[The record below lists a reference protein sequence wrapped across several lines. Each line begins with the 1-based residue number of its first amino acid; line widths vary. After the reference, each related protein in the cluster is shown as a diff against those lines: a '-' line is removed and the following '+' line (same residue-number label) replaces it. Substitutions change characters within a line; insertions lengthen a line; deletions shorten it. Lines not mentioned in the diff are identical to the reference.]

1 MREVISKRD
10 DIQLMKEILK
20 NHHTLNKGRVW
31 FDLLLNA
38 LIGWSAFFY
47 TCFDFNIFTF
57 LIAIFFIYRGTIL
70 VHEVSHIAKK
80 IKGYRTA
87 FNILF
92 GWPNAY
98 PVYLGDAHL
107 FHHGKKTYGT
117 KRDPEYKYISEFS
130 FLTLSRPLMA
140 SVALPIVQVIRF
152 GVLPLVYPLLSRE
165 QKVWIYQNMSTLAF
179 SMDYKRPIRNEEK
192 EVARM
197 VRNDLM
203 CVLYKVIVGA
213 LIFNEI
219 LPMRTIWIWFAIVVI
234 SSTLNMY
241 RALFNHLYTNEKLEP
256 MSWEEHLLDTVTI
269 ESGLSSFFIFVN
281 GLNYHAI
288 HHLFPELPY
297 TNLAAAHRELMKKLP
312 PDHIYKCNTYSSIF
326 HVLVTSISIHRF
338 NKEMIRP

>member
-1 MREVISKRD
+1 MRETTINRD

-20 NHHTLNKGRVW
+20 NHHALKKGRIW
-31 FDLLLNA
+31 FDLLSNA

-47 TCFDFNIFTF
+47 TCFHFNIFTF
-57 LIAIFFIYRGTIL
+57 ILAIFFIYRGTIL

-80 IKGYRTA
+80 VKGYRTA

-117 KRDPEYKYISEFS
+117 ERDPEYKYISEFR
-130 FLTLSRPLMA
+130 FLTLTRPFLA
-140 SVALPIVQVIRF
+140 SVALPIIQVIRF
-152 GVLPLVYPLLSRE
+152 GILPLTYIFLNTE
-165 QKVWIYQNMSTLAF
+165 QKKWVYQNISTLAF
-179 SMDYKRPIRNEEK
+179 SMDYKRPIRNEK
-192 EVARM
+192 KDIARM

-203 CVLYKVIVGA
+203 CVLYKVAIGL
-213 LIFNEI
+213 LIFLEV
-219 LPMRTIWIWFAIVVI
+219 LPVQTIWIWFSIVVI

-241 RALFNHLYTNEKLEP
+241 RALFNHLYTNESLVP
-256 MSWEEHLLDTVTI
+256 MTWEEHLLDTVTI

-297 TNLAAAHRELMKKLP
+297 TNLAAAHKELMEKLP
-312 PDHIYKCNTYSSIF
+312 ADHIYKSNTYSSIF
-326 HVLVTSISIHRF
+326 HVLVTSLSIQRF
-338 NKEMIRP
+338 DKEMIRP